1 MNKFVLLALVGCS
14 LAVFMHTVVSEEPF
28 EPFETKQ
35 ANDFGAVKD
44 ETVDATAD
52 EGFEDDVND
61 DDDFDEDEEAD
72 DPEDEEA
79 YHDDEEEGEE
89 DEDDSER

>member
-28 EPFETKQ
+28 EPYETEQ

-52 EGFEDDVND
+52 EGFEDDLND
-61 DDDFDEDEEAD
+61 DDDFDEDED
-72 DPEDEEA
+72 DDSEDEEA
-79 YHDDEEEGEE
+79 YHDDEAEDEE
-89 DEDDSER
+89 DENDSER